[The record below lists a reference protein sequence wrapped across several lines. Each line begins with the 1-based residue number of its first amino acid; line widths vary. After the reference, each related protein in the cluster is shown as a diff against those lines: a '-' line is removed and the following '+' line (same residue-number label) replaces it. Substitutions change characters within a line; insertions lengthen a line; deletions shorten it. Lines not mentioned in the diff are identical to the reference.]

1 MNQGFDKPPWFD
13 ISLSID
19 LHSSRSANGP
29 LNMQT
34 LDIIMISQ
42 KIFSTF
48 WLPLDW
54 FLLFFFA
61 NDVATV
67 VEVRKSLQ
75 NCCLAFGPIAIY
87 LESTT
92 QAMRCSKAAL
102 IKSEKLFPGSV
113 TQQPKTIF
121 DREKRSESG
130 P

>member
-48 WLPLDW
+48 WLPLD
-54 FLLFFFA
+54 
-61 NDVATV
+61 
-67 VEVRKSLQ
+67 
-75 NCCLAFGPIAIY
+75 
-87 LESTT
+87 
-92 QAMRCSKAAL
+92 
-102 IKSEKLFPGSV
+102 
-113 TQQPKTIF
+113 
-121 DREKRSESG
+121 
-130 P
+130 